1 MSCEYKTG
9 IKPEYLYSQYIDL
22 HGRGKIKEKH
32 FKSASL
38 ASCGPF
44 PGSFAVLVRKSP
56 TGQPKAAQGP
66 QGGLEDIHA
75 KKNTLKGCFFEA
87 AFPQGTP

>member
-1 MSCEYKTG
+1 MPPCKQKRSA
-9 IKPEYLYSQYIDL
+9 S
-22 HGRGKIKEKH
+22 
-32 FKSASL
+32 KSAPV

-44 PGSFAVLVRKSP
+44 PGTFAVLVRKSP
-56 TGQPKAAQGP
+56 TGQLKAAQGP